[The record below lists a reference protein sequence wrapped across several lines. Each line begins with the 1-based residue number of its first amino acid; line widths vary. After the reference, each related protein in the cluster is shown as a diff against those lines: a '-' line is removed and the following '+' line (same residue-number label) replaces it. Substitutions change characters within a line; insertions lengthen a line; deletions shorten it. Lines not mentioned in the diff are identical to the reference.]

1 MDEFDNYDVPS
12 ISLTP
17 MAVSQE
23 KMPALLA
30 PKEPE
35 NVYVNFKEVRYC
47 ACEGG
52 STMFEMDLL
61 VTVGDKTSVVTRKL
75 VINNHA
81 IGAEALN
88 NLEGRKTIYV
98 EDSAVKNDNLSKIR
112 RLAGISYD

>member
-1 MDEFDNYDVPS
+1 MDEFDSYEVPS

-23 KMPALLA
+23 KQPALLA
-30 PKEPE
+30 PKQPD
-35 NVYVNFKEVRYC
+35 NVYVNFKEVRYASC
-47 ACEGG
+47 QGNE
-52 STMFEMDLL
+52 TTFELDLL

-75 VINNHA
+75 VINNA
-81 IGAEALN
+81 SIGAEALN

-98 EDSAVKNDNLSKIR
+98 ENSAVPDANLSKIR